1 MQQLGMTL
9 WSLWELFISNDFEPQ
24 HGLHFCLSAMG
35 PLQLADSPQ
44 DISLKSMWLS
54 RFSSKAWNKPGKD
67 NDTDNINT
75 NSRSFKKAVLT
86 GKPRDFH
93 RGMMI

>member
-9 WSLWELFISNDFEPQ
+9 WSLWGSFISNDVEPQ
-24 HGLHFCLSAMG
+24 NGLHFCLSAMG

-75 NSRSFKKAVLT
+75 KSRSIKRAVLT
-86 GKPRDFH
+86 GQNNDFQVD
-93 RGMMI
+93 MMI